1 MFLVYLVWGCSLM
14 RRDKMLSHLQ
24 ISNEMHVLFGPFQLP
39 NIPLVDKAIFHLFI
53 KLTILYRS
61 FNSLTKAISHS
72 CFTTLPS
79 SLSMEIIAKDSFEV
93 VEDSYESVQ
102 KNQVI
107 EDSCEGDESI
117 IQMIQIEILKMEKYN
132 L

>member
-1 MFLVYLVWGCSLM
+1 
-14 RRDKMLSHLQ
+14 
-24 ISNEMHVLFGPFQLP
+24 
-39 NIPLVDKAIFHLFI
+39 
-53 KLTILYRS
+53 
-61 FNSLTKAISHS
+61 
-72 CFTTLPS
+72 
-79 SLSMEIIAKDSFEV
+79 MEIIAKDSFEV